1 MRKKT
6 GFRRNN
12 NRRQVSRPFDAQIK
26 QLNRESLI
34 LVTLV
39 NAKEF
44 CHECFNR
51 GIKVGVGDTLN
62 DESVIIY
69 KD

>member
-1 MRKKT
+1 MKKKI
-6 GFRRNN
+6 GFRKN
-12 NRRQVSRPFDAQIK
+12 NRRQVSRPFDAQIR

-34 LVTLV
+34 LVNLV
-39 NAKEF
+39 NAKSF
-44 CHECFNR
+44 ANECFRR
-51 GIKVGVGDTLN
+51 GIKIGVGDTLN

>member
-1 MRKKT
+1 MKKLINNK
-6 GFRRNN
+6 RNRN
-12 NRRQVSRPFDAQIK
+12 VTKSRPFDAQIR
-26 QLNRESLI
+26 QLKRESLI

-39 NAKEF
+39 KAKDF

-51 GIKVGVGDTLN
+51 GIKVGVGDTL
-62 DESVIIY
+62 DDSVIIY

>member
-12 NRRQVSRPFDAQIK
+12 KKRQASRPFDAQIR

-34 LVTLV
+34 LVALV

-51 GIKVGVGDTLN
+51 GIKVGVGGTL

>member
-1 MRKKT
+1 MRKKVS
-6 GFRRNN
+6 FRKNN
-12 NRRQVSRPFDAQIK
+12 KKRQVSRPFDAQIR

-44 CHECFNR
+44 CHECFKR
-51 GIKVGVGDTLN
+51 GIKVGVGDTL

>member
-1 MRKKT
+1 MKNHKNKK
-6 GFRRNN
+6 GVK
-12 NRRQVSRPFDAQIK
+12 VSQTRPFEGLVK
-26 QLNRESLI
+26 QLKRESLV

-39 NAKEF
+39 KAKDF

>member
-1 MRKKT
+1 MKKLINNK
-6 GFRRNN
+6 RNRN
-12 NRRQVSRPFDAQIK
+12 VTKSRPFDAQIK
-26 QLNRESLI
+26 QLRRESII

-39 NAKEF
+39 KAKDF

-51 GIKVGVGDTLN
+51 GIKVGVGDTL
-62 DESVIIY
+62 DDSVIIY